1 MENTPTEPVKATKT
15 STTEPGLT
23 ALQLKM
29 KDKLSGARFRWLNEK
44 LYTTEGNEAY
54 TLFQEK
60 PELFDEVSLHTGGG
74 RKRLTFFSF
83 FLFL

>member
-1 MENTPTEPVKATKT
+1 
-15 STTEPGLT
+15 
-23 ALQLKM
+23 M

-60 PELFDEVSLHTGGG
+60 PELFDEVSSTMLG
-74 RKRLTFFSF
+74 RDRGVSNLCSCSITKGLDIKSNPG
-83 FLFL
+83 L